1 MDRVNLIPKAE
12 KDVDGM
18 IQAMI
23 TLLCGIVFLVYIFR
37 QQHYIQLQNEQIQ
50 KLREALS
57 LREETVRLYKEVFGM
72 MDKQAA
78 QLKSVLRQEADHE

>member
-1 MDRVNLIPKAE
+1 
-12 KDVDGM
+12 M

-37 QQHYIQLQNEQIQ
+37 QQRYIQLQNEQIHN
-50 KLREALS
+50 LREVLS
-57 LREETVRLYKEVFGM
+57 LREETVRLYREVFGM

-78 QLKSVLRQEADHE
+78 QLKTVLRQEAGRE